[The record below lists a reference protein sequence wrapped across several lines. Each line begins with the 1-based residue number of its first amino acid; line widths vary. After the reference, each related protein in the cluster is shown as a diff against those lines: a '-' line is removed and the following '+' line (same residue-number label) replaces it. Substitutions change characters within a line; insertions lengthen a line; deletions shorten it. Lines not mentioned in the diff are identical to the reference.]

1 MEQKDK
7 KVKRRFH
14 LPNREWSKI
23 IRFNGSDYL
32 LKSLYDD
39 DFDFDNEYKKDL
51 DFDFDSEYL
60 VQRKKII
67 KMLKKL
73 QKREKRVDERDN

>member
-1 MEQKDK
+1 MKDRIT
-7 KVKRRFH
+7 KRRFH

-23 IRFNGSDYL
+23 IRFNGADYL

-60 VQRKKII
+60 KERQKLIRKLLRLQKKEKKI
-67 KMLKKL
+67 
-73 QKREKRVDERDN
+73 DG